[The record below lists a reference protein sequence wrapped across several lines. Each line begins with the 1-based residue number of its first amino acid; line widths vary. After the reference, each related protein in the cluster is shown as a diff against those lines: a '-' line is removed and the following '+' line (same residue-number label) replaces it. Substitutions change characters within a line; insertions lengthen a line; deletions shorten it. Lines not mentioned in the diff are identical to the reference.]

1 MTDPA
6 CFPPAA
12 SVRGRAGWRGLVAAG
27 LLAAAAVLAPELAV
41 AQGVDF
47 GACLRTEIDAGP
59 MGPGGALDPSDP
71 GTIGVMVPPTSMVG
85 AARVCAEQASAAIF
99 LAPDGLAWV
108 LFYSFALIIVVW
120 TGLQIMFGGQFGIGE
135 VVNLAMLIGF
145 PFAILTWYAVPAPL
159 EVWGQFTFTD
169 MVTTGATT
177 IARDLID
184 GAFTAFASQ
193 VAETFGNVWEYLFLV
208 DAAERV
214 QEVASEGDGGE
225 GGGFVNWLDSQT
237 GGAVS
242 AGAAMLSSASNAVS
256 VVTDPWGFVVR
267 LFNMILSFV
276 LMGIMLL
283 VFVLL
288 IIIPAVVAYGSYL
301 WGHVAL
307 LAAVFLGP
315 IFVPFVMIPQLSFLF
330 WGWFKSLLGA
340 AVHTMVA
347 AAVFVTVSQMLL
359 MPLHRFRTMA
369 MEGVRLDDG
378 DVASPL
384 AALAGWFFETIP
396 LVLIAMLGAFKIGE
410 ITSMIMNAGPM
421 PSSGLGDRLRGAQQ
435 MRGMASGAR
444 GALAGGRGALAARG
458 AAGAAGAA
466 GGAAAA
472 ATGVGAVVAAGAV
485 LSQATQSK

>member
-1 MTDPA
+1 MTPRA
-6 CFPPAA
+6 CSPPAA
-12 SVRGRAGWRGLVAAG
+12 PVRGRAGWRGLLAAG
-27 LLAAAAVLAPELAV
+27 VLAAAAVLVPEPAA

-47 GACLRTEIDAGP
+47 GTCLRTEIDAGP

-159 EVWGQFTFTD
+159 EVWGPFTFTD
-169 MVTTGATT
+169 LVTTGATT

-184 GAFTAFASQ
+184 GAFREFASQ
-193 VAETFGNVWEYLFLV
+193 VAQTFGNVWRYLLTV
-208 DAAERV
+208 DTAERV
-214 QEVASEGDGGE
+214 AEVASEGDGGE
-225 GGGFVNWLDSQT
+225 GNWATRLWERVASVASAVANLSGF
-237 GGAVS
+237 
-242 AGAAMLSSASNAVS
+242 LSRLINSI
-256 VVTDPWGFVVR
+256 VTF
-267 LFNMILSFV
+267 F

-283 VFVLL
+283 VLVLL
-288 IIIPAVVAYGSYL
+288 IIIPAVVAYCSYL
-301 WGHVAL
+301 WGHVAI

-347 AAVFVTVSQMLL
+347 AAVFVTVSQILL
-359 MPLHRFRTMA
+359 MPLARFSTMA
-369 MEGVRLDDG
+369 TQRLGSGDDE
-378 DVASPL
+378 DAMAPL
-384 AALAGWFFETIP
+384 GALAGWFFETIP
-396 LVLIAMLGAFKIGE
+396 LVLVAMLGAFKIGE

-458 AAGAAGAA
+458 AAGAASAA

-485 LSQATQSK
+485 LSQATKSK

>member
-12 SVRGRAGWRGLVAAG
+12 SVRGRAGWRGLLAAG
-27 LLAAAAVLAPELAV
+27 VLAAAVVLVPEPAA

-59 MGPGGALDPSDP
+59 MGPGGTLDPSDP

-99 LAPDGLAWV
+99 LGPGGLAWV
-108 LFYSFALIIVVW
+108 LFYAFALIIVVW

-159 EVWGQFTFTD
+159 EVWGPVTFTD
-169 MVTTGATT
+169 LVTTGATT
-177 IARDLID
+177 IALDLID
-184 GAFTAFASQ
+184 GAFREFAGQ
-193 VAETFGNVWEYLFLV
+193 VAETFGNVWRYLFLV

-214 QEVASEGDGGE
+214 QEAASEGDGGE
-225 GGGFVNWLDSQT
+225 GGWFSKFIDSQIS
-237 GGAVS
+237 GGLGGLA
-242 AGAAMLSSASNAVS
+242 AGASNAASNAVS
-256 VVTDPWGFVVR
+256 VLTDPWGFVVR
-267 LFNMILSFV
+267 LFNMIVSFF

-283 VFVLL
+283 VLVLL
-288 IIIPAVVAYGSYL
+288 VIIPAVVAYGSFL
-301 WGHVAL
+301 WGHVAI

-384 AALAGWFFETIP
+384 GALAGWFFETIP

-458 AAGAAGAA
+458 AAGAAG
-466 GGAAAA
+466 GAAAA
-472 ATGVGAVVAAGAV
+472 ATGVGAVIAAGAV
-485 LSQATQSK
+485 LSQATKSK